1 MPPTD
6 TDLIASFD
14 RVSYLYPHA
23 ETFALKDVS
32 LDIRRGEFL
41 GLIGPTGAGK
51 TTLCLACNGITP
63 QSFGGRFFGHVTV
76 LGLDTLEHPI
86 SHLARRVGMV
96 FEDPETQLT
105 ATSVENEV
113 AFALENLCVPREEI
127 RARIP
132 RVLAAVRLDGLES
145 RHPHELSGGQKQR
158 LAIAAA
164 LAVEPALLV
173 LDEPTAQ
180 LDPAG
185 AREVFDVVRELN
197 RVLGMTVLLASHA
210 AEALAEHADRV
221 ALLAGGMLRRVGTPG
236 EIYGDVALLEAHR
249 VRPPQVTRTFY
260 LIARRQTA
268 RRLTARR
275 GLDGDASVRQTRDFG
290 TSSDFWTR
298 MTQMTLPVCLD
309 DGLARMPA
317 LRPFARFVEPP
328 VSEIPPAVAP
338 LIAVRN
344 LTYRYEG
351 CAPALNDI
359 TLDIHAGEYVL
370 LVGQNGAGKSTLA
383 RHFVGLLRP
392 GQGAVHVNGR
402 DTREWALSDLASR
415 IGYVAQNPDHQ
426 LFCATVAEEVA
437 FALQYRG
444 YAHGEIAARTAASL
458 EAMGLAAYGA
468 RHPLSLPRGDRA
480 RVVIAAILAMQPEAL
495 IFDEPTTGQDADGAQ
510 RILDVSREL
519 HRQGKTIV
527 VITHHLHLAPAAA
540 RVIVMGRGV
549 VLRDAPARH
558 AFHDVATL
566 RQTYL
571 EPPQAVWLAQALFP
585 ERDGGGLLTPEEIAQ
600 CLH

>member
-1 MPPTD
+1 MPPID
-6 TDLIASFD
+6 AGLIASFD
-14 RVSYLYPHA
+14 RVSYIYPRA
-23 ETFALKDVS
+23 ETFALKDVT
-32 LDIRRGEFL
+32 LDIRQGEFL

-51 TTLCLACNGITP
+51 TTLCLACNGIAP

-76 LGLDTLEHPI
+76 MGLDTLEHPI

-105 ATSVENEV
+105 ATTVENEV

-132 RVLAAVRLDGLES
+132 RVLEAVRLDGLEN

-185 AREVFDVVRELN
+185 AREVFAVVRELN
-197 RVLGMTVLLASHA
+197 RALGMTVLLVSHA
-210 AEALAEHADRV
+210 AEVLAEHADRV
-221 ALLAGGMLRRVGTPG
+221 ALLSGGMLRRVGTPD
-236 EIYGDVALLEAHR
+236 EIYGEVALLEAHR
-249 VRPPQVTRTFY
+249 VRSPQVTSTFY
-260 LIARRQTA
+260 LIAQNFPHA
-268 RRLTARR
+268 PMHPP
-275 GLDGDASVRQTRDFG
+275 VR
-290 TSSDFWTR
+290 
-298 MTQMTLPVCLD
+298 LD
-309 DGLARMPA
+309 DGLARMAA
-317 LRPFARFVEPP
+317 LRPQARLVEPP
-328 VSEIPPAVAP
+328 LLPQEALPADP
-338 LIAVRN
+338 MISVRN
-344 LTYRYEG
+344 LIYSYEG
-351 CAPALNDI
+351 CAPALNDV

-370 LVGQNGAGKSTLA
+370 LVGQNGAGKSTLV
-383 RHFVGLLRP
+383 RHCVGLLRP
-392 GQGAVHVNGR
+392 ERGTVCVNGR
-402 DTREWALSDLASR
+402 DTREWALSDLACR
-415 IGYVAQNPDHQ
+415 LGYVAQNPDNQ
-426 LFCATVAEEVA
+426 LFCATVADEVA

-444 YAHGEIAARTAASL
+444 YARGEIADRVAESL
-458 EAMGLAAYGA
+458 AAMGLAAYGA

-480 RVVIAAILAMQPEAL
+480 RVVIAAILAMQPDAL

-527 VITHHLHLAPAAA
+527 VVTHHLHLAPPAA

-549 VLRDAPARH
+549 VLRDAPARVV
-558 AFHDVATL
+558 FHDVETL

-571 EPPQAVWLAQALFP
+571 EPPQAVMLARALFP

-600 CLH
+600 CLQ

>member
-1 MPPTD
+1 MPFID
-6 TDLIASFD
+6 TDLIVSLD
-14 RVSYLYPHA
+14 RVSYIYPGA

-51 TTLCLACNGITP
+51 TTLCLTCNGIAP

-76 LGLDTLEHPI
+76 MGLDTLAHPV

-105 ATSVENEV
+105 ATSVEHEV
-113 AFALENLCVPREEI
+113 AFALENLCIPREEI
-127 RARIP
+127 QARIP
-132 RVLAAVRLDGLES
+132 RVLAAVRLDGLEK

-185 AREVFDVVRELN
+185 AREVFATVRELN
-197 RVLGMTVLLASHA
+197 RALGMTVLLVSHA
-210 AEALAEHADRV
+210 AEVLAEHADRV
-221 ALLAGGMLRRVGTPG
+221 ALLSGGMLRRVGDPA
-236 EIYGDVALLEAHR
+236 EIYGDVAFLEAHR
-249 VRPPQVTRTFY
+249 VRPPQVTCTFY
-260 LIARRQTA
+260 LATRR
-268 RRLTARR
+268 RP
-275 GLDGDASVRQTRDFG
+275 
-290 TSSDFWTR
+290 
-298 MTQMTLPVCLD
+298 TLPLPPTPPVRLD
-309 DGLARMPA
+309 DGLAQMAA
-317 LRPFARFVEPP
+317 LRSQAHFVEPP
-328 VSEIPPAVAP
+328 AQMPAKPASAHP

-344 LTYRYEG
+344 LTYSYEG
-351 CAPALNDI
+351 CAPALRNI

-383 RHFVGLLRP
+383 RHFVGLLKP
-392 GQGAVHVNGR
+392 EQGDVYVNGR
-402 DTREWALSDLASR
+402 DTREWALSDLACR
-415 IGYVAQNPDHQ
+415 IGYVAQNPDNQ

-437 FALQYRG
+437 FALQYQG
-444 YAHGEIAARTAASL
+444 YARGEIADRAAASL
-458 EAMGLAAYGA
+458 EVMGLTAYRE
-468 RHPLSLPRGDRA
+468 RHPLALPRGDRA
-480 RVVIAAILAMQPEAL
+480 RVVIAAILAMQPDAV

-527 VITHHLHLAPAAA
+527 VITHHLHLAPTDA
-540 RVIVMGRGV
+540 RAIVMGQGV
-549 VLRDAPARH
+549 VLCDAPARR
-558 AFHDVATL
+558 AFHDVEML
-566 RQTYL
+566 RRTYL
-571 EPPQAVWLAQALFP
+571 EPPQAVWLARALFP
-585 ERDGGGLLTPEEIAQ
+585 ERDGGGLLTPEEIAR
-600 CLH
+600 CL